1 MENGNRL
8 PELTDEQRKAA
19 LARAAQAR
27 RERTEF
33 KGLVK
38 KGELSF
44 TDAIA
49 DEWANRI
56 RVHELLTSVPGIGK
70 AKADDI
76 MRKLGIADN
85 RRVQGLGCRQREL
98 IIELV
103 EKGK

>member
-49 DEWANRI
+49 DERANRI
-56 RVHELLTSVPGIGK
+56 RVHELLTSVPGIGTSC
-70 AKADDI
+70 ASSVSPTTGACRDSGADSANSSSS
-76 MRKLGIADN
+76 LS
-85 RRVQGLGCRQREL
+85 RRASR
-98 IIELV
+98 
-103 EKGK
+103 

>member
-1 MENGNRL
+1 MENSSHL
-8 PELTDEQRKAA
+8 LDLTNEQRKAN
-19 LARAAQAR
+19 LARALEAR

-33 KGLVK
+33 KSLVK
-38 KGELSF
+38 KGELGF
-44 TDAIA
+44 ADAMTDERAK
-49 DEWANRI
+49 RI
-56 RVHELLTSVPGIGK
+56 RVHEFLTSVPGIGK

-76 MRKLGIADN
+76 MRKLGIAEN